1 MRSGT
6 AAARASALPRT
17 GAAGHASGEHYGPQV
32 NWPLIGALA
41 FLGLS
46 ANEPTALLV
55 VLVVLR
61 SGRARGAAFVAGWV
75 TALVVVATSAG
86 FMARLGLGPRRGGP
100 RRVTLVIELMI
111 GVALVASATW
121 YWLHTRERSHSVEV
135 PRILTRL
142 TSIRVVPAFL
152 TGVVTATYPPAI
164 VAGTTLL
171 RSDAS
176 TLDRVGGLAT
186 FVVVGTLMVA
196 APVVA
201 TYVSPAW
208 AARRSDAVFDWTLRH
223 RRILLTT
230 ILIVVGSF
238 IAVRAVLH
246 LTRTGHP

>member
-1 MRSGT
+1 M
-6 AAARASALPRT
+6 
-17 GAAGHASGEHYGPQV
+17 
-32 NWPLIGALA
+32 WPLIGALA
-41 FLGLS
+41 VLGLS

-61 SGRARGAAFVAGWV
+61 SGRTRGAAFVAGWV
-75 TALVVVATSAG
+75 TALVVVATGAG
-86 FMARLGLGPRRGGP
+86 FVARLGLGPRRGGP
-100 RRVTLVIELMI
+100 RRVTLLIELAI
-111 GVALVASATW
+111 GVALVAWATW
-121 YWLHTRERSHSVEV
+121 YWLHNRDRAHSVEV

-152 TGVVTATYPPAI
+152 TGLVTATYPPAI
-164 VAGTTLL
+164 IAGTTLL

-176 TLDRVGGLAT
+176 TLARIGGLAT

-196 APVVA
+196 APVVG

-208 AARRSDAVFDWTLRH
+208 AGRRSDAVFDWTLRH

-238 IAVRAVLH
+238 VAVRALLH
-246 LTRTGHP
+246 LTHTAHH